1 MFSNL
6 LRGNRAGKRIST
18 VIRPSKCYGKHN
30 RIFLKS
36 KKCIPKH
43 TSHLSRILYPK
54 EVAVMKR
61 GIRVCLAI
69 IFIWTIIPLFYAC
82 DSGQATYIKY
92 DVIAEYDP
100 AHNTVTGV
108 VKLTFENP
116 TDNEIDTLKLQ
127 LYPNAYRENALYSC
141 VSEAEEQLA
150 YYDKKSYGGVAITS
164 VSGAKN
170 WEVSG
175 EDENILSV
183 TLLYSVFPNENAV
196 LDVGYIVTLP
206 IINHRLGIGETAV
219 HLGRFFPT
227 LCGIR
232 KGAFEESTPTAFG
245 EPYAQAVAD
254 YKVTFTTPKEYQ
266 ALSSCQKVA
275 LQALE
280 SKTEHRFVGDDIR
293 NFGLV
298 LYTQRKLSKISVGNC
313 TLSYVYEKDDNA
325 EDTLRLLK
333 EAFTY
338 CQNKFGSYPYPALT
352 IFQTAQS
359 GDAYGYTALATL
371 SNRLMGKELYCEM
384 AKQVAKQWFGEMVG
398 VDALNNAWQSD
409 GVAEYI
415 ALDFL
420 GGDRQYGVDKEKA
433 VANCLKE
440 YRSYYDIYGNVLDRT
455 DTKMNKPLKEF
466 INEYEYHCIN
476 VDKAVIML
484 DTLQKSIGRRRFFAG
499 LKRYCTGYTFC
510 QTGVGELVGAFEKH
524 GADVQGFFDGFLQGK
539 VIL

>member
-1 MFSNL
+1 
-6 LRGNRAGKRIST
+6 
-18 VIRPSKCYGKHN
+18 
-30 RIFLKS
+30 
-36 KKCIPKH
+36 
-43 TSHLSRILYPK
+43 
-54 EVAVMKR
+54 MKR
-61 GIRVCLAI
+61 GIRVCLAV

-82 DSGQATYIKY
+82 ASGQAPYIKY

-100 AHNTVTGV
+100 AHSTVTGV
-108 VKLTFENP
+108 VKITFENP

-170 WEVSG
+170 WAVSG
-175 EDENILSV
+175 EDENIVSV

-206 IINHRLGIGETAV
+206 RINHRLGIGETAV

-227 LCGIR
+227 LCGLR
-232 KGAFEESTPTAFG
+232 KGAFEESVPTAFG
-245 EPYAQAVAD
+245 EPYAQAVAN
-254 YKVTFTTPKEYQ
+254 YKVTFTAPKDCQ
-266 ALSSCQKVA
+266 VLSSCQKVS

-280 SKTEHRFVGDDIR
+280 SKTEHRFSGDNIR

-298 LYTQRKLSKISVGNC
+298 LYTQRKFLQTSVGNC
-313 TLSYVYEKDDNA
+313 TLSYAYEKDDNA

-333 EAFTY
+333 EAFVY
-338 CQNKFGSYPYPALT
+338 CQNKFGSYPYPTFTL
-352 IFQTAQS
+352 FQTSQS
-359 GDAYGYTALATL
+359 GDAYGYTALVTV
-371 SNRLMGKELYCEM
+371 SNRLTGVGLQREIV
-384 AKQVAKQWFGEMVG
+384 KQIAKQWFGETVG

-409 GVAEYI
+409 GVAEYV
-415 ALDFL
+415 ALEFFDAHR
-420 GGDRQYGVDKEKA
+420 GYSVDKERV
-433 VANCLKE
+433 VAECLKE

-455 DTKMNKPLKEF
+455 DTKMSRCLTEF
-466 INEYEYHCIN
+466 INEYEYRCIN

-484 DTLQKSIGRRRFFAG
+484 DTLQKSIGQRRFFAG
-499 LKRYCTGYTFC
+499 LKRYCTGYAFC
-510 QTGVGELVGAFEKH
+510 QTGVGEMVGSFEKH
-524 GADVQGFFDGFLQGK
+524 GADVHGFFDGFLQGK